1 MLNENFWGDLRELEI
16 VRTPKNILMEQA
28 SFLTNATDGLLIG
41 QVDDE
46 RTSVPHFR
54 YSLEVRVP
62 GLNNYIFTIL
72 AIDHFLDLYPVE
84 VYLTFKRETV
94 ITCHTQNEFES
105 LLKENLASKDV
116 RLILSRL
123 LSQVK

>member
-1 MLNENFWGDLRELEI
+1 MSNENFWGDLNGLEI
-16 VRTPKNILMEQA
+16 VQTPKNILMNQA
-28 SFLTNATDGLLIG
+28 NFLTKATEGLLIG

-72 AIDHFLDLYPVE
+72 AIDHSLELYPVE
-84 VYLTFKRETV
+84 VYLTFKRETR
-94 ITCHTQNEFES
+94 IICQTQNDFES
-105 LLKENLASKDV
+105 ILKENLASKDV
-116 RLILSRL
+116 KFILSRL

>member
-1 MLNENFWGDLRELEI
+1 MSSENFWGDLSKLEI

-28 SFLTNATDGLLIG
+28 NFLTNATEGLLIG

-62 GLNNYIFTIL
+62 GLNNYIFTII
-72 AIDHFLDLYPVE
+72 AIDHSLELYPVE

-94 ITCHTQNEFES
+94 IMCHTQNEFES

-123 LSQVK
+123 LSQVR

>member
-1 MLNENFWGDLRELEI
+1 MSNENFWGDLSELEI

-28 SFLTNATDGLLIG
+28 NFLTNATGGLLIG

-72 AIDHFLDLYPVE
+72 AIDHSLELYPVE
-84 VYLTFKRETV
+84 VYLTFKRETL
-94 ITCHTQNEFES
+94 TMCSNQNEFES

-116 RLILSRL
+116 KLILSRL
-123 LSQVK
+123 LSQVR